1 MFARDIGLLLTMRSK
16 SQIAR
21 FDSFELF
28 QHTTSNLLL
37 LNMRISKK
45 VLVVLLAIILV
56 ANIDLLGQDSTARPP
71 MQKQEFYKS
80 LIIPAALISTGLIIK
95 GGDFDFNEAIRNDWN
110 EDRPYFQTHVEDYLQ
125 YVPIVTVY
133 GLNLAGVK
141 GQNSFGNR
149 TALLIK
155 SELLMSA
162 IVYPMKKYSNVMRP
176 DSSSS
181 NSFPSGHTAQAFVA
195 ATFLHKEFGKKSI
208 WYSIGA
214 YTCAT
219 AVGTIRMLNNRHWLS
234 DVLVGAGI
242 GIVSTNLVYYTHRFK
257 WSKKSGKTIVMPTYG
272 SGPGLYVC
280 YNFR

>member
-1 MFARDIGLLLTMRSK
+1 
-16 SQIAR
+16 
-21 FDSFELF
+21 
-28 QHTTSNLLL
+28 
-37 LNMRISKK
+37 MRISKK
-45 VLVVLLAIILV
+45 VLVALLVIILW
-56 ANIDLLGQDSTARPP
+56 ANTNLLGQDSTARTTI
-71 MQKQEFYKS
+71 QKQEFYKS
-80 LIIPAALISTGLIIK
+80 LIIPVALISTGLITK
-95 GGDFDFNEAIRNDWN
+95 GSDFDASIRNDTS
-110 EDRPYFQTHVEDYLQ
+110 EDLPYFQTHIEDYLQ
-125 YVPIVTVY
+125 YLPIVAVY
-133 GLNLAGVK
+133 GFNLSGVK

-155 SELLMSA
+155 SELLMSV

-176 DSSSS
+176 DSSSF

-208 WYSIGA
+208 WYSVGA

-242 GIVSTNLVYYTHRFK
+242 GIASTNLVYYTHRFK
-257 WSKKSGKTIVMPTYG
+257 WSKKSGRTIVMPTYG
-272 SGPGLYVC
+272 NGPGLYVC